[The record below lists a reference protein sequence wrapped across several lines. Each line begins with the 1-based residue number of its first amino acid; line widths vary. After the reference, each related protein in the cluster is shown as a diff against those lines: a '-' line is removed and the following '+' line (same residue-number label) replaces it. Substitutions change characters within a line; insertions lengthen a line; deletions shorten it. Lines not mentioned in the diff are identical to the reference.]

1 MTASLNNAR
10 RVRRLHAYESAGGDG
25 SQDTLLDRSKRI
37 DHIAKV
43 IALEH
48 RERERAFRAAQAD
61 LWRAL
66 DVDDEVAR
74 DAALER
80 LTALVPPPARPDP
93 DPSIEAAY
101 RDLDLARV
109 AEEAAHRRWW
119 VDVERRSRTITL
131 GIGLGDGRTISD
143 PDAIHQHLR
152 ARSATLLS
160 EWDSAQAASEA
171 AWERLFA
178 LVQARAAERRARVPD
193 LATLAEDI
201 AAALSAADARQ
212 PRPDPRHRPGIGPLG
227 EGEALSLIAEELQQ
241 LHPEPN
247 ADLMIGAPLG
257 NSRRGPREYGPATGG
272 ERGWTILF
280 RFVRL
285 RGEDG
290 SPDVSAIRDLLLPFG
305 TRRSVV
311 TQCERLA
318 VADGLSR
325 AALLICGFESADELT
340 GYPLA
345 STIEAFEVLAKA
357 RVELGQWHESNLG
370 ELVHP
375 VHRRGR
381 VFAWEVLGRS
391 PA

>member
-1 MTASLNNAR
+1 MASDLE
-10 RVRRLHAYESAGGDG
+10 RLGYN
-25 SQDTLLDRSKRI
+25 
-37 DHIAKV
+37 AKV
-43 IALEH
+43 IVLER

-61 LWRAL
+61 LRRAL
-66 DVDDEVAR
+66 DADDEVAR

-80 LTALVPPPARPDP
+80 LTALIPPPVRPDP

-101 RDLDLARV
+101 RDLDLAR
-109 AEEAAHRRWW
+109 ANEQAAHQRWW
-119 VDVERRSRTITL
+119 IDVERRSRTITL

-152 ARSATLLS
+152 ARSASLLS
-160 EWDSAQAASEA
+160 EWESAQAASEA

-178 LVQARAAERRARVPD
+178 LIQVRAAERRARVPD
-193 LATLAEDI
+193 LDTLAEDI

-212 PRPDPRHRPGIGPLG
+212 PTPNPRHRPGIGSLG
-227 EGEALSLIAEELQQ
+227 EGEALPLIAEEMRH
-241 LHPEPN
+241 LHPERY
-247 ADLMIGAPLG
+247 ADLTIGAPLG
-257 NSRRGPREYGPATGG
+257 DARRGPREYGLATGG

-285 RGEDG
+285 CDEDG
-290 SPDVSAIRDLLLPFG
+290 SSDVSAIRELLLPFG

-311 TQCERLA
+311 AQCEHLA
-318 VADGLSR
+318 VAGGLSR
-325 AALLICGFESADELT
+325 TALLICGFESADELT

-357 RVELGQWHESNLG
+357 RVELGQRHESNLG

-381 VFAWEVLGRS
+381 VFAWEILGSS